1 MILSNEIFTPPS
13 EMKISEWADNFREL
27 PAEASSEP
35 GKWNT
40 DRAPYQRGMMD
51 AICPPSAEKV
61 VMMTAAQ
68 IGKTEILLNTIGYYM
83 DKEPSPIL
91 LLEPTLQMAE
101 AFSKDRLSTMLRD
114 CECLHGKVKDP
125 RARDSGN
132 TLLHKTFPGG
142 HITMAGANSPA
153 SLASR
158 PIRIL
163 LCDEVT
169 HYPESA
175 GTEGDPLSLAIM
187 RTQNFWNRKIIIVST
202 PLFKQSRI
210 VEEYEK
216 STQEEWTLPCP
227 KCGEYNALDWE
238 RVIFED
244 RTEPVMRCLHC
255 GHEGSARE
263 WKSQS
268 LKGKWE
274 SHNDSDVRGFHVNA
288 LASPW
293 VTWPEIVR
301 KYTEAYA
308 SGPEMLK
315 VWRNTNLGLPY
326 EETFGTIEVD
336 TMKDHET
343 DYGAEL
349 PDEVLLLT
357 AGIDTQDNRLEIEI
371 LGHGLNNETYGIDYR
386 IIYGDPGGDVLW
398 KKLDEY
404 LKREWHYADGDSRSV
419 ACACIDSA
427 GHFTDEVYKFCRDKV
442 KRNIFP
448 IVGRGKFGLPS
459 VSRPTMHKRG
469 SVYLFTLGVSTIKG
483 ELFTRLNAMR
493 GENGYC
499 YFPADSSRGYDRV
512 YYAGLLSERMII
524 RRKGGQEYVTWE
536 ERDKR
541 IRNEPLDCRVYAMGA
556 FRILNPDMN
565 RHKRK
570 KSEEE
575 TQPSAKPAVKRI
587 MRPRILRRGIMI

>member
-1 MILSNEIFTPPS
+1 MILTNEIFTPPPD
-13 EMKISEWADNFREL
+13 MTISEWADTYREL
-27 PAEASSEP
+27 PAEAASEP
-35 GKWNT
+35 GHWNT
-40 DRAPYQRGMMD
+40 DRAPYQREMMN
-51 AICPPSAEKV
+51 AICPPSVEKV

-68 IGKTEILLNTIGYYM
+68 IGKTEILLNTIGFFM
-83 DKEPSPIL
+83 HKEPSPIL

-101 AFSKDRLSTMLRD
+101 AFSKDRLATMLRD

-163 LCDEVT
+163 LADEVT
-169 HYPESA
+169 HYPISA
-175 GTEGDPLSLAIM
+175 GSEGDPLSLAVM

-202 PLFKQSRI
+202 PLNSMSRI
-210 VEEYEK
+210 VEEYEH
-216 STQEEWTLPCP
+216 STREEWTLACP
-227 KCGEYNALDWE
+227 KCGEYNALAWE
-238 RVIFED
+238 RVIYEGKIL
-244 RTEPVMRCLHC
+244 PVMVCEKC
-255 GHEGSARE
+255 GHEGNERE

-268 LKGKWE
+268 HTGKWRRDNE
-274 SHNDSDVRGFHVNA
+274 SSYRGFHVNA

-293 VTWPEIVR
+293 VSWPEIVR
-301 KYTEAYA
+301 KYVEAYR
-308 SGPEMLK
+308 SGADMLK
-315 VWRNTNLGLPY
+315 VWQNTNLGLPY
-326 EETFGTIEVD
+326 EESYGTIEI
-336 TMKDHET
+336 TSMSEHEE

-349 PDEVLLLT
+349 HDGVLLLT
-357 AGIDTQDNRLEIEI
+357 AGIDTQDNRLEVEI
-371 LGHGLNNETYGIDYR
+371 LGHGLNNDTYGIEYR
-386 IIYGDPGGDVLW
+386 IIYGDPGSVEIW
-398 KKLDEY
+398 NKLDEY
-404 LKREWHYADGDSRSV
+404 LSREWHYADGDSLGI

-427 GHFTDEVYKFCRDKV
+427 GHFTDEVYKFCKDKV

-469 SVYLFTLGVSTIKG
+469 QIYLFKLGVSTIKG
-483 ELFTRLNAMR
+483 EINMRLNAKR

-499 YFPADSSRGYDRV
+499 YFPKDPSRGYNGI

-524 RRKGGQEYVTWE
+524 KRKGGQEYVTWE
-536 ERDKR
+536 VRSR
-541 IRNEPLDCRVYAMGA
+541 NVRNEPLDCRVYAMGA
-556 FRILNPDMN
+556 FKILNPDMS

-570 KSEEE
+570 TNEPEV
-575 TQPSAKPAVKRI
+575 KPVSKPVRRVI
-587 MRPRILRRGIMI
+587 RPRILRRGMSL